1 MSDRGKVFILD
12 DDDLIVST
20 LTWALANQG
29 YDVSGETGTEKIVDK
44 IRSSAPDVVLL
55 DIALPGMSGI
65 DILEEMARQEIPSSV
80 VMLTSDKT
88 AETAVTAMKIGAV
101 DYITKPFNLEEV
113 KIIIGNIIENR
124 RLRQEVDY
132 LRTVSADLFEKEI
145 IGESKAISELL
156 DRIEKIAKAGVDT
169 ILITGESGTGKELVA
184 RYIHIM
190 MHAAVT
196 PRQAPFIGIN
206 CAAFPETLLESEL
219 FGYTKGAFTDAKAD
233 KKGIF
238 EAARGGTILLDEI
251 GEMKPDLQSKLLRV
265 LEERAI
271 RQIGGKEE
279 VPIDVTVIATTNKN
293 LLDSIEKGSF
303 RTDLYYRLNTF
314 PLHIVPLRERV
325 EDIPVLARHY
335 LTYFGT
341 RYNKKTPRGISPE
354 AERLMVSCRWRGNV
368 RELRNV
374 IERIVVLESD
384 ELIMPE
390 HLPKEMQG
398 TSAPTAVGEKG
409 RFILPEGGLSLDEL
423 EKDLMVQALE
433 RTNHNKTQAA
443 ELLNISYESIRYHI
457 KKYGLE

>member
-1 MSDRGKVFILD
+1 MSNRGKVFILD
-12 DDDLIVST
+12 DDELIVST
-20 LTWALANQG
+20 LSWALTNDG
-29 YDVSGETGTEKIVDK
+29 YEVSGETNTEKIVDK
-44 IRSSAPDVVLL
+44 IRLSAPDVVLL
-55 DIALPGMSGI
+55 DISLPGMSGI
-65 DILEEMARQEIPSSV
+65 DILEELTKKDIPSSV
-80 VMLTSDKT
+80 VILTSDKT

-132 LRTVSADLFEKEI
+132 LRKVSAELFEREI
-145 IGESKAISELL
+145 VGKSKAIKELL
-156 DRIEKIAKAGVDT
+156 EKIEKIAQARVDT

-184 RYIHIM
+184 RYIHTM
-190 MHAAVT
+190 MHSAVT

-251 GEMKPDLQSKLLRV
+251 GEMKPDLQSKILRV
-265 LEERAI
+265 LEERTI

-293 LLDSIEKGSF
+293 LLDSVEKGEF
-303 RTDLYYRLNTF
+303 RTDLFYRLNTF
-314 PLHIVPLRERV
+314 PIHISPLRERV
-325 EDIPVLARHY
+325 EDIPVLARY
-335 LTYFGT
+335 YISYFGA
-341 RYNKKTPRGISPE
+341 RYNKKTPKGISPE
-354 AERLMVSCRWRGNV
+354 AEKLMVSCQWRGNV

-374 IERIVVLESD
+374 IERIVVLESE
-384 ELIMPE
+384 ELIMPG
-390 HLPKEMQG
+390 HLPREMHRI
-398 TSAPTAVGEKG
+398 TAPEGIRGKDK
-409 RFILPEGGLSLDEL
+409 FILPEGGMSLDEL
-423 EKDLMVQALE
+423 EKDLMIQALE

-443 ELLNISYESIRYHI
+443 KLLNISYESIRYHI